1 MSVLTEFLIVIAT
14 ILIGTRFGAVG
25 IGVMSCAGLAILH
38 LFFGLSPTAMPADVC
53 FIILCVCTCSAVL
66 EACGGLNFLIAIGA
80 KIIRSNPTRLLLIAP
95 IVMFFLT
102 VFAGT
107 AMVCFTLQPVI
118 YEVAYANRI
127 RPERA
132 MVPATMAAQCA
143 ITACPI
149 SAATAAL
156 IGLFAHYGHP
166 EISLATILT
175 ISLPAGLISVI
186 LISQLYRHWG
196 AELKDDKIYQE
207 RLAAG
212 LVTPPAN
219 APLVTITTKS
229 KFSLLI
235 FAFGIIY
242 IVSAGFFP
250 TLRSFSSNHSPL
262 SMTTTIELVMMATAA
277 TLICAFRPNMK
288 QIAQS
293 PILRSAVTTMISI
306 VGCSWLADSFIAAHN
321 AVILDVFGSLAQSMP
336 WTFAFVLFVMSALMN
351 SQGATTRAVMPMG
364 FALGLSP
371 LSLIAMFPAV
381 NGIGLLP
388 INGPAL
394 AACEIDRSGTTTM
407 GRFLYDNPFQIFG
420 TLNAILSVCIGFA
433 IMFML

>member
-1 MSVLTEFLIVIAT
+1 
-14 ILIGTRFGAVG
+14 
-25 IGVMSCAGLAILH
+25 
-38 LFFGLSPTAMPADVC
+38 
-53 FIILCVCTCSAVL
+53 
-66 EACGGLNFLIAIGA
+66 
-80 KIIRSNPTRLLLIAP
+80 
-95 IVMFFLT
+95 
-102 VFAGT
+102 
-107 AMVCFTLQPVI
+107 
-118 YEVAYANRI
+118 
-127 RPERA
+127 
-132 MVPATMAAQCA
+132 
-143 ITACPI
+143 
-149 SAATAAL
+149 
-156 IGLFAHYGHP
+156 
-166 EISLATILT
+166 
-175 ISLPAGLISVI
+175 
-186 LISQLYRHWG
+186 
-196 AELKDDKIYQE
+196 
-207 RLAAG
+207 
-212 LVTPPAN
+212 
-219 APLVTITTKS
+219 
-229 KFSLLI
+229 
-235 FAFGIIY
+235 
-242 IVSAGFFP
+242 
-250 TLRSFSSNHSPL
+250 
-262 SMTTTIELVMMATAA
+262 MTTTIELVMMATAA